1 MKIMRVV
8 LFGTLLVAV
17 PKLSYAQNGLF
28 FSFKSGFPLSGT
40 VVGLKLGPLAPFAG
54 LDIAR
59 VSGSFEEKYTSWS
72 TESEWLGDHYE
83 YGDLYRDYRR
93 ESTFDGSLL
102 LIVPHAGA
110 RFYLSK
116 FYLIGDMM
124 IVLPSVEGR
133 DKGTRIYYDSDGNI
147 DDFDEWDDKLEK
159 EDKKLINDAL
169 DFVVLTA
176 GIGVEFPFSSQ
187 FSIGGEYGFRMA
199 MNTFED
205 SGEESS
211 EDEFGQIRWKDEWED
226 KISMSLGI
234 TYTAFTLNFYF

>member
-1 MKIMRVV
+1 MKIIRVV
-8 LFGTLLVAV
+8 LFASLLGVF
-17 PKLSYAQNGLF
+17 PNLTYAQNGLF

-40 VVGLKLGPLAPFAG
+40 VVGLKLGPLAPFGG

-59 VSGSFEEKYTSWS
+59 VNGSFEEKFTSWRLD
-72 TESEWLGDHYE
+72 SEWVGDHYE
-83 YGDLYRDYRR
+83 YGDLYMDYTR

-124 IVLPSVEGR
+124 IVLPLVEGR

-147 DDFDEWDDKLEK
+147 DDFDEWDDNLEK
-159 EDKKLINDAL
+159 ELINDAL

-176 GIGVEFPFSSQ
+176 GIGVEFPFSSL
-187 FSIGGEYGFRMA
+187 FSIGGEYGFRMI
-199 MNTFED
+199 MNTIED
-205 SGEESS
+205 SGEEIS
-211 EDEFGQIRWKDEWED
+211 EDEIGQIRWKDEWED
-226 KISMSLGI
+226 KISMSLGV
-234 TYTAFTLNFYF
+234 TYTAFTMNFYF